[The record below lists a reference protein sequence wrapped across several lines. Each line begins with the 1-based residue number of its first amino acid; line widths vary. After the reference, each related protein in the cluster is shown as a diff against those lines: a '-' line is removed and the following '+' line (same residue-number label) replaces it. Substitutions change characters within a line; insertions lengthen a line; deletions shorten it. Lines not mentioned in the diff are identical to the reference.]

1 MNIVIKNGHIIDP
14 SQGIDGI
21 GDVVIENGKTIE
33 IKMQDAGCRMQDKK
47 KKNQASCIVHHE
59 SESKTID
66 AAGLYVFP
74 VL

>member
-47 KKNQASCIVHHE
+47 KEKSGIMYRAS
-59 SESKTID
+59 
-66 AAGLYVFP
+66 
-74 VL
+74 